1 MLHSSY
7 TLLVCVF
14 FSFISFAQ
22 VGIGTATPTADLE
35 IISRST
41 LAPGEFNGI
50 IIPKVAALP
59 TGALL
64 PTLAQKGLIL
74 YLESGTASEGFY
86 FFDGTS
92 YQHISETA
100 MNTPA
105 FYENGTTLPAVNTT
119 EAIQREG
126 QISIGGS
133 LNTGKLN
140 IEIESTDAVGTR
152 TALRIDNSNSSNSAT
167 RTYAIY
173 SENTSST
180 TGNKYGI
187 KNDVSSHGIGD
198 HIGIENKVYDSGSA
212 TTSLTGIY
220 SDVGTTNGT
229 SSINY
234 GLRSEIGSA
243 SSRGT
248 NYAVYAYAQHG
259 TTTTD
264 PSYSGYFRGDRF
276 AIRNETDTDGYEMPT
291 LSGSAGQV
299 LTTDGTGVASWENS
313 GINKSI
319 VRGHLG
325 SVWQSS
331 TGSSNPGDYLKI
343 PFDNDPIDTKNEFD
357 TATNRFTA
365 TDTGYYKVSIQVSS
379 NDYDGDSTH
388 GLAIYKGASQV
399 CVDLKQHTNFGST
412 TEDHINRSLTDII
425 HLNAGEFIEFKFNDN
440 FATFDGSSE
449 KNYFTIH
456 QL

>member
-1 MLHSSY
+1 MLYSCY

-35 IISRST
+35 IMSRAI

-50 IIPKVAALP
+50 IIPKVTTLP

-64 PTLAQKGLIL
+64 PTLAHKGLIL

-92 YQHISETA
+92 FQNVSDTA
-100 MNTPA
+100 METPA
-105 FYENGTTLPAVNTT
+105 FYENATTSPAVNTT
-119 EAIQREG
+119 GAIQREG

-152 TALRIDNSNSSNSAT
+152 TALRIDNSNGSSSAT
-167 RTYAIY
+167 TTYAIY

-187 KNDVSSHGIGD
+187 KNDVSSDGIGD

-212 TTSLTGIY
+212 TTSLTGIFN
-220 SDVGTTNGT
+220 DVGTTNGT
-229 SSINY
+229 GTINY

-243 SSRGT
+243 NSRGT
-248 NYAVYAYAQHG
+248 NYAVYGYAQHG

-264 PSYSGYFRGDRF
+264 PSYSGYFRGDHF
-276 AIRNETDTDGYEMPT
+276 AIRNEADSDGYEMPT

-299 LTTDGTGVASWENS
+299 LTTDGNGIASWENLDA
-313 GINKSI
+313 NKSI
-319 VRGHLG
+319 VKGHLG
-325 SVWQSS
+325 SLWQSS
-331 TGSSNPGDYLKI
+331 TGSSNPVDYLKI

-357 TATNRFTA
+357 TVTNRFTA
-365 TDTGYYKVSIQVSS
+365 TIAGYYQICIQVSS
-379 NDYDGDSTH
+379 DNYDVDSTQ
-388 GLAIYKGASQV
+388 GLAIYKGANLLSIDV
-399 CVDLKQHTNFGST
+399 RRHTNVGST
-412 TEDHINRSLTDII
+412 AEDHINRSLNNIVQ
-425 HLNAGEFIEFKFNDN
+425 LNAGEFIEFRFNDN
-440 FATFDGSSE
+440 FATFGASSE